1 MDLASV
7 RAASPGSPSQIPP
20 PAPALTLVQAQAQAM
35 QRLGLAS
42 DPVPTQ
48 DAAADPFAASLVSLS
63 DAAAMAL
70 DAISLRGVPVQPPA
84 DATPG
89 TAATPTPAGTT
100 VALAAARALRSAT
113 QDPALAGLASPATL
127 GALLAAGPG
136 PRGPGNAARISSA
149 LDAALAHRLDSTAD
163 AGDLA
168 GDTLGDPGVPPAA
181 RPGAAAAVTPPATTG
196 TDAALAA
203 SAAGAASGAPDAAP
217 GSDPAFQSELL
228 AVLAAESAS
237 ASGAAGPDAVAKYM
251 GAGFMG
257 LGAAGTD
264 AALEANPDVP
274 AVNGVFQVLAQTPN
288 TYSNPRERAYGQ
300 SAQPRTARTPA
311 TMASAGPAMVDLLG

>member
-1 MDLASV
+1 
-7 RAASPGSPSQIPP
+7 
-20 PAPALTLVQAQAQAM
+20 M

-89 TAATPTPAGTT
+89 TATTPTPAGTT

-136 PRGPGNAARISSA
+136 PRGPGNAGRISSA
-149 LDAALAHRLDSTAD
+149 LDAALAHRLGSPAD

-168 GDTLGDPGVPPAA
+168 GDTLGDPGVNPAA
-181 RPGAAAAVTPPATTG
+181 QAGVAAAVTQPGTAATTG

-203 SAAGAASGAPDAAP
+203 SAAGAASAAP
-217 GSDPAFQSELL
+217 EAALGSDPAFQAELL

-257 LGAAGTD
+257 LGAAGAD

-300 SAQPRTARTPA
+300 SAQPRTARSPA
-311 TMASAGPAMVDLLG
+311 TVSAAGPAMVDLLG

>member
-1 MDLASV
+1 MALASV
-7 RAASPGSPSQIPP
+7 RAPGSGSPSQIPP
-20 PAPALTLVQAQAQAM
+20 PAPAQMLAQMQAL

-42 DPVPTQ
+42 DPGPTQ
-48 DAAADPFAASLVSLS
+48 DAGADPFAASLVSLS

-84 DATPG
+84 DTTPG
-89 TAATPTPAGTT
+89 AATTPTPGGTT

-113 QDPALAGLASPATL
+113 QDPVLAGLAPPATL

-136 PRGPGNAARISSA
+136 PRGAGNAARIASA
-149 LDAALAHRLDSTAD
+149 LDASLVHRLGGSAD

-168 GDTLGDPGVPPAA
+168 GDALGDPGGNSAGQAGV
-181 RPGAAAAVTPPATTG
+181 AAAATQPATAG

-203 SAAGAASGAPDAAP
+203 SAAGAASAAPDAVP
-217 GSDPAFQSELL
+217 GADPAIQAELL

-237 ASGAAGPDAVAKYM
+237 ASGDAGPDAVAKYM

-257 LGAAGTD
+257 LGAAGAE

-300 SAQPRTARTPA
+300 SAQPRTARSPA
-311 TMASAGPAMVDLLG
+311 TVSAAGPAMVDLLG

>member
-1 MDLASV
+1 MALASV
-7 RAASPGSPSQIPP
+7 MAPRSGSPSQIPP
-20 PAPALTLVQAQAQAM
+20 PAPAQMLAQMQAL

-84 DATPG
+84 AAAPG
-89 TAATPTPAGTT
+89 TATTPTPAGTT

-127 GALLAAGPG
+127 GALAAAGPD
-136 PRGPGNAARISSA
+136 PRGAGNAARIASA
-149 LDAALAHRLDSTAD
+149 LDASLVHRLGGSAD
-163 AGDLA
+163 AGDVA
-168 GDTLGDPGVPPAA
+168 GDTLGDPGVNST
-181 RPGAAAAVTPPATTG
+181 GQTGVAAAVTQPATAG

-203 SAAGAASGAPDAAP
+203 SAAGAAAAAPEAVP
-217 GSDPAFQSELL
+217 GSDPAFQAELL

-257 LGAAGTD
+257 LGAAGAD

-300 SAQPRTARTPA
+300 SAQPRTARSPA
-311 TMASAGPAMVDLLG
+311 TVSAAGPAMVDLLG